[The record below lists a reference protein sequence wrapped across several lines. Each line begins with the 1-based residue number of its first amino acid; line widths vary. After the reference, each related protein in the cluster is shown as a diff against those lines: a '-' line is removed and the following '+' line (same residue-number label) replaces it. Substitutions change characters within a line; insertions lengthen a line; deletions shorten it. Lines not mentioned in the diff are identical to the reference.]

1 MGDSKSDTD
10 RTWPTLMFADLN
22 TAGLATQNVFA
33 EDLPRNWAVGGYK
46 LSTLKSSFDAF
57 MLEHAGKAS
66 SVCDKFVFLINVG
79 ANDVSGVIVEATWKT
94 NYNYIIDA
102 ILTEY
107 PTGKIYITKPWR
119 RDYGTE
125 CDTLAGYIDDIVAAY
140 AISNPDH
147 VYVGDDECTWLEGG
161 DNGATMS
168 SDGIHYSTA
177 GNTAKAAAIR
187 AVIGY

>member
-1 MGDSKSDTD
+1 MGDSKSNTD
-10 RTWPTLMFADLN
+10 RTWPTLM
-22 TAGLATQNVFA
+22 LATLNAAGVATRNVFA
-33 EDLPRNWAVGGYK
+33 EDTPRNWAVGGYK

-66 SVCDKFVFLINVG
+66 STGDKFLFFINVG
-79 ANDVSGVIVEATWKT
+79 ANDVSSAIVEATWKT

-125 CDTLAGYIDDIVAAY
+125 CDTLAGYIDDIVATY

-147 VYVGDDECTWLEGG
+147 VYVGDDERIWMEGG
-161 DNGATMS
+161 DDGATMT
-168 SDGIHYSTA
+168 SDGIHPSAA
-177 GNTAKAAAIR
+177 GEIAAAAAKIT
-187 AVIGY
+187 AAGL